1 MTAGLVGETALITGS
16 GRGIDA
22 AIATGLAHAGVD
34 VIPLSRTANQLNET
48 VIAIRA
54 STVER

>member
-1 MTAGLVGETALITGS
+1 MGETALITGS

-34 VIPLSRTANQLNET
+34 VNLLARTANRLDET